1 MYKIGVASALL
12 SLVDGQLR
20 DVQPKNVENI
30 KWTSNV
36 RSYTIGLTSKNDHW
50 RPEAPPNRILHSTKN
65 LIFGR

>member
-36 RSYTIGLTSKNDHW
+36 RSYTIGLTSKNDH
-50 RPEAPPNRILHSTKN
+50 
-65 LIFGR
+65 